1 MGHRTNYDTELHH
14 GTTQDNEFDV
24 WKNQKF
30 SCSEENSLWSGNP
43 LPLKEEK
50 DLVSPIV

>member
-1 MGHRTNYDTELHH
+1 LGHQTNYDTELPH
-14 GTTQDNEFDV
+14 GMTQGNVSDV

-50 DLVSPIV
+50 DLIPQIV